1 MSAIQPNQRRQGPGS
16 HNQMEVREREF
27 QFMNKLFNRAALCA
41 RQGLNRDRT
50 RENRL
55 QLMHANMFCLPEHLM
70 WAFADRQEKD
80 MYMRGTILVNI
91 KQCTVQA
98 AVSRNSK
105 DPAILGLGECIN
117 FCSKLVTLTK
127 YVHQIDFQIFSYPNR
142 GQFWEC
148 NTMRKTQVVKFRR
161 TFNCCKV
168 LRFVLFFSIHSH

>member
-1 MSAIQPNQRRQGPGS
+1 
-16 HNQMEVREREF
+16 MEVREREF